1 MSVERI
7 SVGTPARRPMAV
19 VPVPPWWTTARQAG
33 KTVEKFTAPT
43 TLTWSEWGTL
53 LKSVPAAPTNARSP
67 NSAQAA
73 PIMAIVSAGDSTGML
88 PNPK

>member
-1 MSVERI
+1 
-7 SVGTPARRPMAV
+7 MAIGV
-19 VPVPPWWTTARQAG
+19 VLEPPWCTRARQAG

-43 TLTWSEWGTL
+43 TLTWSGRGRL

-67 NSAQAA
+67 NCAQAA
-73 PIMAIVSAGDSTGML
+73 LIMAIVSAGDSTGML